1 MKIWKNVRGKKWKR
15 YGISMGNTNLNSG
28 GIVTIYIPAMR
39 VLEYSAKASLVQGK
53 K

>member
-1 MKIWKNVRGKKWKR
+1 
-15 YGISMGNTNLNSG
+15 MGNTNLNSG

-53 K
+53 KKKETKKPQ

>member
-1 MKIWKNVRGKKWKR
+1 
-15 YGISMGNTNLNSG
+15 MGNTNLNSG

-53 K
+53 KKKKETKKPQ